1 MEIFKR
7 NEQLAVSFELKANC
21 SKLTAKNK
29 MNILPE
35 ILNASARI
43 QNYILKTP
51 LLYSNYLSQLSE
63 GKVYLKL
70 ESEQYT
76 GSFKA
81 RGSMNKILWL
91 AENGY
96 KKGVITASTGN
107 HGMGVAR
114 ALSILK
120 KDGKVIV
127 PHNVVPAKYEALKS
141 FGAEVQK
148 IGSDGFEAEM
158 NAIEISKGE
167 GLTYISPYNDP
178 QIIGGQG
185 TIAVEIAEQHPGKID
200 NLFITVGGGGL
211 ISGIGTYFRLTRP
224 GTKIFGCQ
232 PENSPEMALSVRSD
246 SYVTVEQ
253 KETLSD
259 GSAGAFEEDSITF
272 PICKNVVYEFF
283 LVSEKEIADSIN
295 MILTTERKLIE
306 GAAGV
311 AVASF
316 IQNIERFKNQTSV
329 IVICGG
335 NISKD
340 KIRKILDS

>member
-1 MEIFKR
+1 MTQKVR
-7 NEQLAVSFELKANC
+7 
-21 SKLTAKNK
+21 
-29 MNILPE
+29 MDILPE
-35 ILNASARI
+35 ILNASNRI
-43 QNYILKTP
+43 RKHILKTP
-51 LLYSNYLSQLSE
+51 LLYSAHLSQLCG

-70 ESEQYT
+70 ESEQHT

-81 RGSMNKILWL
+81 RGAMNKVMWL
-91 AENGY
+91 KENQNQN
-96 KKGVITASTGN
+96 GVITASTGN

-120 KDGKVIV
+120 MKGKVVV
-127 PHNVVPAKYEALKS
+127 PNNVVPAKYEALKS
-141 FGAEVQK
+141 FGSTVEKYGDDCFVSETYA
-148 IGSDGFEAEM
+148 S
-158 NAIEISKGE
+158 EIAHE
-167 GLTYISPYNDP
+167 ENLTYISPYNDP

-185 TIAVEIAEQHPGKID
+185 TVAVEILEQHPEKID
-200 NLFITVGGGGL
+200 NLFVTVGGGGL
-211 ISGIGTYFRLTRP
+211 ISGIGLYTKYLRP
-224 GTKIFGCQ
+224 ETKIYGCQ
-232 PENSPEMALSVRSD
+232 PENSPEMTLSVRTN
-246 SYVTVEQ
+246 SYVTVEP

-272 PICKNVVYEFF
+272 PICKEVIDEFF

-295 MILTTERKLIE
+295 LILTTERKLIE

-316 IQNIERFKNQTSV
+316 IQNINQFKGQTSV

-340 KIRKILDS
+340 KLKKIL

>member
-1 MEIFKR
+1 
-7 NEQLAVSFELKANC
+7 
-21 SKLTAKNK
+21 

-35 ILNASARI
+35 ILKASNRI
-43 QNYILKTP
+43 QHYILKTP
-51 LLYSNYLSQLSE
+51 LLYSAQLSKLCE

-81 RGSMNKILWL
+81 RGAMNKVLWL
-91 AENGY
+91 NEKGNE
-96 KKGVITASTGN
+96 KGVITASTGN

-114 ALSILK
+114 ALSILEMK
-120 KDGKVIV
+120 GKVVV
-127 PHNVVPAKYEALKS
+127 PNNVVPAKYEALKS
-141 FGAEVQK
+141 FGSEIQK
-148 IGSDGFEAEM
+148 YGDDCFVSETYAGDIAK
-158 NAIEISKGE
+158 NE

-185 TIAVEIAEQHPGKID
+185 TVGVEIVEQHPAKID
-200 NLFITVGGGGL
+200 NLFVTVGGGGL
-211 ISGIGTYFRLTRP
+211 ISGIGTYMKFISP
-224 GTKIFGCQ
+224 ETKIFGCQ
-232 PENSPEMALSVRSD
+232 PENSPEMTLSVRTD
-246 SYVTVEQ
+246 SYVTVPS
-253 KETLSD
+253 KDTLSD

-272 PICKNVVYEFF
+272 PICKAIIDEFF
-283 LVSEKEIADSIN
+283 LVAEKEIAASIN
-295 MILTTERKLIE
+295 LILTMERKLIE

-316 IQNIERFKNQTSV
+316 LQNVERFRGQTSV

-340 KIRKILDS
+340 KLKKIL